1 MIKTALA
8 YPPSK
13 HKGKKK
19 KKNPPFSP
27 YHGVRFQFV
36 QRCEH
41 VNVILSGRNVRKS
54 RHYAILDAQR
64 IFNGRVK
71 NIHWVHVVVHSVQ
84 FFISQD
90 VDMHAG
96 YVYHSCV
103 FGYVH
108 PRVQYVCKRWIS
120 NSAQPI
126 LASANV
132 IGQHYSSDNRR
143 LRLNVCIENY

>member
-1 MIKTALA
+1 MIKTAVA

-13 HKGKKK
+13 YKSSSRQKS
-19 KKNPPFSP
+19 PPFSS
-27 YHGVRFQFV
+27 YYGVRFQFV
-36 QRCEH
+36 QHCKH
-41 VNVILSGRNVRKS
+41 VNVILSSRNVRKS

-96 YVYHSCV
+96 YVHTYHGKHSYVYVSTCNTCV
-103 FGYVH
+103 NVDFEFG
-108 PRVQYVCKRWIS
+108 PANIS
-120 NSAQPI
+120 
-126 LASANV
+126 
-132 IGQHYSSDNRR
+132 IGERYRTT
-143 LRLNVCIENY
+143 LFFG

>member
-1 MIKTALA
+1 MIKTA
-8 YPPSK
+8 YPRNTK
-13 HKGKKK
+13 VKK

-96 YVYHSCV
+96 YVYH
-103 FGYVH
+103 YVCIRTSTCTI
-108 PRVQYVCKRWIS
+108 RVQTMDFEFGPANIS
-120 NSAQPI
+120 
-126 LASANV
+126 
-132 IGQHYSSDNRR
+132 IGQRYRTT
-143 LRLNVCIENY
+143 LFFG